1 MPALPPDWFDG
12 PPVAIAHR
20 LIGRLLLR
28 RREGLTLA
36 ARIIETEAYALADKA
51 SHSSLGRTPS
61 REPMFAAP
69 GTIYMYWS
77 RGGPSLNVS
86 VGGPGDAVLIKSAV
100 AATDG
105 PALAAMHALSPA
117 RSGERRPDHKLLS
130 GQSLLCRALDLQ
142 VADWT
147 GRPFGGDL
155 LAVDDGYRPD
165 AVLQTAR
172 LGIARGRDA
181 DLPWRFIDRAHVRSA
196 TKNPLTRRG
205 AQQDRDWWLLSSGDA
220 AVPRPPLRG

>member
-1 MPALPPDWFDG
+1 VTPLPLTWFDQ
-12 PPVAIAHR
+12 PAPQLAQA
-20 LIGRLLLR
+20 LIGRLLVR
-28 RREGLTLA
+28 RREGLTLLV
-36 ARIIETEAYALADKA
+36 RLIETEAYALTDKA

-86 VGGPGDAVLIKSAV
+86 AAGSGDAVLLKSAIVV
-100 AATDG
+100 AQG
-105 PALAAMHALSPA
+105 PALEAMHALNPT
-117 RSGERRPDHKLLS
+117 RGGGRRPAHKLAS
-130 GQSLLCRALDLQ
+130 GQSLMCRALDLQ

-155 LAVDDGYRPD
+155 VVADDGYRPE
-165 AVLQTAR
+165 AIVQTTR
-172 LGIARGRDA
+172 LGIAAGRDE
-181 DLPWRFIDRAHVRSA
+181 DRPWRFIDRAHVRSA

-205 AQQDRDWWLLSSGDA
+205 AQEGRDWSLTAGPA
-220 AVPRPPLRG
+220 AG